1 MTADFWFDPFARATS
16 RWVLEAEVVRPV
28 IVRWHVMSLS
38 VLDEGRDELPESYRE
53 LLDLG

>member
-1 MTADFWFDPFARATS
+1 MTADFWFDPFAWATS

-38 VLDEGRDELPESYRE
+38 VLDKGRDDLPESYRE